1 MTARQPLF
9 ILCPGRSFSSVV
21 CMSIGQHPD
30 LYGLPEIY
38 LGIVDTLDEWLRL
51 PARPGRKHMNQG
63 LLRVVAELHH
73 GEQTEETV
81 RQARSWLRQ
90 RRQWTTTR
98 MFHYLAELVAPR
110 QLVDKS
116 PTQGKPEN
124 LARLHRMFPR
134 AYFLHLTR
142 HPRSTGNSFYRI
154 KSAKALLQG
163 HPDLNRLAEMIEDH
177 WIMIHSNILDF
188 TASLPPG
195 QAMRLLGEDFLA
207 DPDNHFRQIAE
218 WLQIRTDDAAIAAM
232 KHPENSPYA
241 HIGPPSAAHG
251 NNRGFLEDPMLK
263 AGQPTPTSLKGPLEW
278 LPEPREF
285 GPQML
290 RLARRLGY
298 Q

>member
-1 MTARQPLF
+1 MTVRQPLF

-177 WIMIHSNILDF
+177 WIMIHSNIMDF

-195 QAMRLLGEDFLA
+195 RPCACSARIF
-207 DPDNHFRQIAE
+207 
-218 WLQIRTDDAAIAAM
+218 WRTRTIISG
-232 KHPENSPYA
+232 KSPN
-241 HIGPPSAAHG
+241 GCKSVPTTPPS
-251 NNRGFLEDPMLK
+251 
-263 AGQPTPTSLKGPLEW
+263 
-278 LPEPREF
+278 
-285 GPQML
+285 
-290 RLARRLGY
+290 RR
-298 Q
+298 